1 MIARNIEHNN
11 WITLILL
18 FILVIILI
26 GNLLFPEKFTEFKK
40 IFFSTKYFSSHQKK
54 PSVLNFFSFTLYL
67 AHALTLSLALYI
79 LFKAKAIFEVE
90 YNFTFYLQ
98 IFIILNSL
106 IGIKYLF
113 EKIIASIFSMD
124 KVIDNYLF
132 YKITYKNL
140 LAFSLYPV
148 LLIVTYTWEP
158 SMNILILITI
168 LYLVLNLFVLL
179 KYYSKH
185 QKLIYKFSFYFILYL
200 CALEIAPYIIL
211 YKVIT

>member
-1 MIARNIEHNN
+1 MEPNN
-11 WITLILL
+11 WMTLILV

-40 IFFSTKYFSSHQKK
+40 IFFSTKYFTSHQKK
-54 PSVLNFFSFTLYL
+54 PSVFNLFSFILYL
-67 AHALTLSLALYI
+67 AHGFTLSLGLFI
-79 LFKAKAIFEVE
+79 LFKAKAVFEVQ
-90 YNFTFYLQ
+90 YDFIFYLQ
-98 IFIILNSL
+98 VFIVLNIL

-124 KVIDNYLF
+124 QVIDNYIF

-140 LAFSLYPV
+140 LAFSFYPV
-148 LLIVTYTWEP
+148 LLILIYTWQP
-158 SMNILILITI
+158 HLNVLILITV
-168 LYLVLNLFVLL
+168 LYLALNLLVLL

-200 CALEIAPYIIL
+200 CTLEIAPYIIL
-211 YKVIT
+211 YKAIT